1 MTQGHASAT
10 NKPRLD
16 DLLAMIGITREQ
28 LIGMTADDLFAAA
41 TRWQNAATMA
51 AEARRGPSPVDRL
64 LDGLPV
70 PSASL
75 AKLN

>member
-1 MTQGHASAT
+1 MTQDRASVT

-16 DLLAMIGITREQ
+16 DLLAMMGITREQ
-28 LIGMTADDLFAAA
+28 LIGMTANDLFAAA

-64 LDGLPV
+64 IDSLPV
-70 PSASL
+70 PSESL
-75 AKLN
+75 ARLN

>member
-1 MTQGHASAT
+1 MPQGHASAT
-10 NKPRLD
+10 NRPRLD

-28 LIGMTADDLFAAA
+28 LREMTAEDLFAAA
-41 TRWQNAATMA
+41 TRWQNVATMA
-51 AEARRGPSPVDRL
+51 AEAQRGPSPVDRL
-64 LDGLPV
+64 IDSLPV